1 MTIREFRFNCL
12 EDILNAIDDVELAL
26 NEYDDETEISANDE
40 IHLKRYTQNVVNA
53 LDQLKSWID
62 DLN

>member
-12 EDILNAIDDVELAL
+12 EYILNAIDDVELAL
-26 NEYDDETEISANDE
+26 NEYDDETEISTNDE

>member
-26 NEYDDETEISANDE
+26 NEYDDEIEISANDE